1 MELPFTRDAFF
12 ALFGQYNLAV
22 WPLIVLFYLMAAA
35 TVALLFRPTRAGTIF
50 RALVL
55 GAMWVVNGAG
65 YHWMFFGKINP
76 AATVFGT
83 VFVLQAAL
91 LVLLPVRDA
100 SFRFAVAA
108 DALSAVGLLL
118 ILFAIVLYPLWG
130 WGAGHVWPRIPAFGV
145 APCPTTIFTIGV
157 LFTGSWRV
165 VRWLLIIPGLW
176 AGVGGSAAILLGVP
190 QDCALLASLVILI
203 LLAVARLASSGLAR
217 HGETDPRVLTHDRVQ
232 SCEAQRG
239 CWSSTTKGCA

>member
-12 ALFGQYNLAV
+12 ALFGQYNVAV

-35 TVALLFRPTRAGTIF
+35 TVALLFRPTRAATMFI
-50 RALVL
+50 ALGL
-55 GAMWVVNGAG
+55 GAMWIVNGAG
-65 YHWMFFGKINP
+65 YHWMFFRGINP
-76 AATVFGT
+76 AAAVFGA

-108 DALSAVGLLL
+108 DARSAVGLLL
-118 ILFAIVLYPLWG
+118 ILFAIMLYPLWG

-157 LFTGSWRV
+157 LLTGSWHV

-176 AGVGGSAAILLGVP
+176 AGAGGSAAILLGVP
-190 QDCALLASLVILI
+190 QDSALLAALVFLI
-203 LLAVARLASSGLAR
+203 QFAVARMLGMEFAR
-217 HGETDPRVLTHDRVQ
+217 HTDGGTV
-232 SCEAQRG
+232 
-239 CWSSTTKGCA
+239 